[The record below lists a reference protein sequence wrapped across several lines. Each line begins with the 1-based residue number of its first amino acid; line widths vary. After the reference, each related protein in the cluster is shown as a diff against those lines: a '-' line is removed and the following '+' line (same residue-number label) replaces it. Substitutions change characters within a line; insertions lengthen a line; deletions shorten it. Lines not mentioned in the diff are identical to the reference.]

1 MKRLAVALA
10 AGAAVSTV
18 AYASASALAVDGG
31 TIQAGTDTT
40 LSCDADGVKAN
51 WGLETD
57 DNSVRSVR
65 ITGIDS
71 ACAGAEMFVA
81 VNGERVGTGTIPAP
95 TTEGADVEVKVT
107 FGEPFPTPESIRAL
121 KVWIEG

>member
-10 AGAAVSTV
+10 AGAAVSSL
-18 AYASASALAVDGG
+18 AFASASVLNVDGG
-31 TIQAGTDTT
+31 TIQAGQDTT

-65 ITGIDS
+65 ISDIAD
-71 ACAGAEMFVA
+71 ACVGADMFVS
-81 VNGERVGTGTIPAP
+81 VNGQPAK
-95 TTEGADVEVKVT
+95 KVT
-107 FGEPFPTPESIRAL
+107 IAGDQASFAFTAPYPSPESINDI
-121 KVWIEG
+121 KIWIEG

>member
-10 AGAAVSTV
+10 AGAAVSTL

-31 TIQAGTDTT
+31 TIQAGADTT
-40 LSCDADGVKAN
+40 LSCDEDGVKAN

-65 ITGIDS
+65 ITGIDA
-71 ACAGAEMFVA
+71 ACAGTEIFVA
-81 VNGERVGTGTIPAP
+81 VNGERVGKGTIPAP
-95 TTEGADVEVKVT
+95 ATAGEDVEFRVQ
-107 FGEPFPTPESIRAL
+107 FGSPYPSPESIQAL
-121 KVWIEG
+121 KIWIEG

>member
-1 MKRLAVALA
+1 MKRLAVALV
-10 AGAAVSTV
+10 AGAAVSTL
-18 AYASASALAVDGG
+18 AYASASVLKVDGG
-31 TIQAGTDTT
+31 TIQAGADST

-65 ITGIDS
+65 ISGIS
-71 ACAGAEMFVA
+71 ADCAGTEIFVA
-81 VNGERVGTGTIPAP
+81 VNGERVGDGTIPAP
-95 TTEGADVEVKVT
+95 TLPGADVQFRVT
-107 FGEPFPTPESIRAL
+107 LDEPFPTPESIKSV